1 MGFICATIPTPR
13 GRRQARCVIM
23 HPRDALF
30 FQYRAAPP
38 EAAGFSPTR
47 SWARDTGLRLGAL
60 VYQALLTPPGY
71 YEALTSLA
79 MKSLTGVAASAD

>member
-1 MGFICATIPTPR
+1 MHYFFNTAPR
-13 GRRQARCVIM
+13 
-23 HPRDALF
+23 
-30 FQYRAAPP
+30 RA
-38 EAAGFSPTR
+38 EGAGFSPTR
-47 SWARDTGLRLGAL
+47 SWARDTGFRLGAL